1 MKKYRKKLDLPL
13 RNNLKNKT
21 ILVTGGAGFLGSHL
35 VDALILENVK
45 KVIIVDNLFNGD
57 LANLAEAKK
66 SKKLKIFINDA
77 SKYLVLEKI
86 IFKYKIDIVFNCAT
100 KALNYSFINPKD
112 AFLVNSNIIINL
124 LEIQRKKLFKTLCH
138 FSTSEVY
145 GSAKYKPMD
154 ELHPTNPLT
163 TYAAG
168 KLSADKALQSYV
180 AMFNL
185 DAFIVRPFNNFGP
198 RQNYKNYL
206 AGIIPA
212 TVKKILSNLKPEIHG
227 SGNQSRDFIYV
238 EDTITAV
245 LKLYDVL
252 KRGEEINISS
262 NNEITINNLVKKMC
276 KFMNYNGR
284 IIKKSN
290 RIADVKSHNSSNKK
304 MIKLINFKIT
314 PFDIALKK
322 TLNWYKVYFNSTN

>member
-1 MKKYRKKLDLPL
+1 VKKYKRKLDLSL
-13 RNNLKNKT
+13 RDNLKYKT

-35 VDALILENVK
+35 VDALILKKVK
-45 KVIIVDNLFNGD
+45 KIIIIDNLFNGN
-57 LANLAEAKK
+57 LENLAYAKN
-66 SKKLKIFINDA
+66 SKKLKIFIHDA
-77 SKYLVLEKI
+77 SKYSVLEKS
-86 IFKYKIDIVFNCAT
+86 FLKYKVDVVFNCAT

-112 AFLVNSNIIINL
+112 AFLVNTSITINL

-168 KLSADKALQSYV
+168 KLSADKAVQSYV
-180 AMFNL
+180 AMFDL
-185 DAFIVRPFNNFGP
+185 DAFIVRPFNNYGP
-198 RQNYKNYL
+198 RQNIKNYL
-206 AGIIPA
+206 SGVIPS
-212 TVKKILSNLKPEIHG
+212 TVKKILSNLKPEIYG

-238 EDTITAV
+238 EDTIHAV
-245 LKLYDVL
+245 LKLYSIL
-252 KRGEEINISS
+252 KRGEDVNISAA
-262 NNEITINNLVKKMC
+262 NEITINHLVKKIC
-276 KFMNYNGR
+276 KFMNYKGK
-284 IIKKSN
+284 IIKKLN
-290 RIADVKSHNSSNKK
+290 RVADVKSHNSSNKK
-304 MIKLINFKIT
+304 MKKLINFKIT

>member
-1 MKKYRKKLDLPL
+1 MKKYRKRSDLSL
-13 RNNLKNKT
+13 RVSLKNKT

-35 VDALILENVK
+35 VDALILKNVK
-45 KVIIVDNLFNGD
+45 KVIVIDNLFNGA
-57 LANLAEAKK
+57 LANLVEAKK

-77 SKYLVLEKI
+77 SKYSVLEKI
-86 IFKYKIDIVFNCAT
+86 FFKYEIDVVFNCAT

-112 AFLVNSNIIINL
+112 AFLVNSNITINL

-145 GSAKYKPMD
+145 GSAKYKPMN

-185 DAFIVRPFNNFGP
+185 DAFIVRPFNNFGS
-198 RQNYKNYL
+198 RQNNKNYL
-206 AGIIPA
+206 AGVIPA
-212 TVKKILSNLKPEIHG
+212 TVKKILSNSKPEIHG
-227 SGNQSRDFIYV
+227 SGKQSRDFIYV
-238 EDTITAV
+238 EDTISAV

-262 NNEITINNLVKKMC
+262 NNEITIKNLVKKIC
-276 KFMNYNGR
+276 KFMNYNGT
-284 IIKKSN
+284 IIKKLN

-304 MIKLINFKIT
+304 MKKLINFKTT

-322 TLNWYKVYFNSTN
+322 TLNWYKVYFNVIQ